1 VYFLGALRL
10 LDALHRMREVLH
22 KADST
27 MTTRLVSLGAHH
39 QEDGH
44 RGDQQMAADTTTDI
58 ARTAHNPCRDRR
70 PVGAQD
76 TDPTLHAL
84 IPVPSQGEETLG
96 EARGIADVGVRATAA
111 TVREMAVFLAKVVA
125 QTGAE
130 VIDHPT
136 GEDDFVSFCLR

>member
-1 VYFLGALRL
+1 
-10 LDALHRMREVLH
+10 MREVLH

-44 RGDQQMAADTTTDI
+44 RGDQQMAAGTTTDI
-58 ARTAHNPCRDRR
+58 TRTAHNPCRDRH

-84 IPVPSQGEETLG
+84 IPIPSRGEETPG

-130 VIDHPT
+130 VIDHPR
-136 GEDDFVSFCLR
+136 GEDDFCLILSAMMPGGALV